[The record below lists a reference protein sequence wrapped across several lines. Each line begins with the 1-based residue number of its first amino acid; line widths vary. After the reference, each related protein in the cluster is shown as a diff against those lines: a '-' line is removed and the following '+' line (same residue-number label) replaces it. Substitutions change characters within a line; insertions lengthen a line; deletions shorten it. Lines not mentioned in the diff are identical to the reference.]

1 MVAFT
6 NLFFTIS
13 SLALLASSLPLKLR
27 DVVDPPIT
35 SPTAGTVWHV
45 GETQMVT
52 W

>member
-6 NLFFTIS
+6 NIFFTIS
-13 SLALLASSLPLKLR
+13 SLALLAFSLPLKLR